1 MCFCGWQL
9 VAATV
14 VLQLLIIAYGEIEGR
29 RRQRAP
35 ASPRTVRPPAPP
47 RKPRDLT

>member
-9 VAATV
+9 VGATV

-29 RRQRAP
+29 GRQRAT
-35 ASPRTVRPPAPP
+35 R
-47 RKPRDLT
+47 